1 MLGPTAC
8 VADILKGRREE
19 GGGREGRE
27 GRGTLSSRAQET
39 RAGEGVKPGFD
50 AHDFL
55 LSRVSLNHAKNKE
68 GTTDLLQQAPELRGL
83 PLPPALRVLR

>member
-8 VADILKGRREE
+8 VADILKGR
-19 GGGREGRE
+19 GGRGHNN
-27 GRGTLSSRAQET
+27 GAQSSRAQET
-39 RAGEGVKPGFD
+39 RAGEGVKPGFG

-55 LSRVSLNHAKNKE
+55 LSRISLNHAKNKE
-68 GTTDLLQQAPELRGL
+68 GTTDLLQQAPKLRGL